1 MISGMVD
8 HDDDSPKSALEV
20 AMARL
25 RQKDADSGE
34 SEQPLSDAQKAQI
47 AEVRQAAQAK
57 LAQEDIMFK
66 SSLAQARDPEALA
79 TLQANHRR
87 DLQRIQDDRDSK
99 IAKIRRTP

>member
-1 MISGMVD
+1 MSD
-8 HDDDSPKSALEV
+8 HDEAPKSALEI

-25 RQKDADSGE
+25 RKKDEDSGE
-34 SEQPLSDAQKAQI
+34 TEQPLTAEQKARI

-66 SSLAQARDPEALA
+66 SSLAQTWDPEGRA
-79 TLQANHRR
+79 TLEANHRR

-99 IAKIRRTP
+99 IAKIRRGV